1 MDSSTEIWLPLKCR
15 LLGEPCKAMW
25 QRGLILQHTWTIL
38 HMCFFSIPSAIYWS
52 RGSKEL
58 RQSDYSGMQM
68 SCVMEN
74 STRPGCQRKRHQ
86 SFRGGG
92 LAAIMTAKNWSNP
105 FQSLHRSPGTCAF
118 VNHEVFFWLPILVGA
133 LAGEGCQALMV
144 WWSHRKICRLVTMQ
158 ISPILYITYIITSF
172 MSMDWFKGKST
183 GNHGFYH
190 QI

>member
-105 FQSLHRSPGTCAF
+105 FQSLHRSPGTCSF
-118 VNHEVFFWLPILVGA
+118 VNHEVFFLIANLSWSLSWWGMS
-133 LAGEGCQALMV
+133 GFDGLMV
-144 WWSHRKICRLVTMQ
+144 ASKNLQTGYHAN
-158 ISPILYITYIITSF
+158 ITYII
-172 MSMDWFKGKST
+172 
-183 GNHGFYH
+183 YH
-190 QI
+190 LYHNVIHVNGLV